1 MRSLI
6 GLGQVAT
13 AVLGRVG
20 IGQTGL
26 GRWLFRRYVALLPK
40 GETWV
45 EVGGQR
51 MWLDLSDR
59 TQLSIALGSHEKAA
73 LARFVG
79 LLRPGQTVVDVGAN
93 VGLYTL

>member
-1 MRSLI
+1 MHGLI
-6 GLGQVAT
+6 KIGQLAT
-13 AVLGRVG
+13 AVLGRTG
-20 IGQTGL
+20 LGQTGL

-59 TQLSIALGSHEKAA
+59 TQLSI
-73 LARFVG
+73 
-79 LLRPGQTVVDVGAN
+79 
-93 VGLYTL
+93 